1 MAPAVPLLP
10 LWQRAQ
16 LALERRDRTPG
27 TLKTRPQPIP
37 FLCSFFQ
44 LPAPPPGVT
53 AEVLQRQALAFQ
65 ARLEVAP
72 LRPEFLHRI
81 REGPRALF
89 PTAPPP
95 APGETLASV
104 GLGRRGTGAEH
115 GAALGRT
122 ERRSPGCPPRTGPA
136 TSPRR
141 QAPPPLLRAAGK
153 QTRGRTFRV
162 AGRWRRSQP
171 LPPPE
176 RRPGQSPT
184 PRAKAAAGGATQTR
198 RGAPGAGSA
207 SPPGPRLRPQS
218 RIPPSRLPW
227 PAAWPRPSPPLPP
240 LNLSLRDRSERLR
253 GGHAPQRT
261 TRDLLPGRVRPRQ
274 PRGGCS
280 RLGGR
285 A

>member
-136 TSPRR
+136 TSHRR
-141 QAPPPLLRAAGK
+141 RAPPR
-153 QTRGRTFRV
+153 
-162 AGRWRRSQP
+162 
-171 LPPPE
+171 PPP
-176 RRPGQSPT
+176 SP
-184 PRAKAAAGGATQTR
+184 RSGEANSRSYFSSCRSMAAL
-198 RGAPGAGSA
+198 SA
-207 SPPGPRLRPQS
+207 STSS
-218 RIPPSRLPW
+218 RKASWPKPDPEGERGCRWGDANSARSSRCRFSIS
-227 PAAWPRPSPPLPP
+227 A
-240 LNLSLRDRSERLR
+240 
-253 GGHAPQRT
+253 
-261 TRDLLPGRVRPRQ
+261 
-274 PRGGCS
+274 
-280 RLGGR
+280 R